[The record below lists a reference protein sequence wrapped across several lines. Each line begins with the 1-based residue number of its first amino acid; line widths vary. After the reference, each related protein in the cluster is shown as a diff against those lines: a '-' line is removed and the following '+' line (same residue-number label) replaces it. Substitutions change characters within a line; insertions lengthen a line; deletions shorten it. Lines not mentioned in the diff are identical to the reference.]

1 MLYRVRGTARHP
13 LPLEFEPRAL
23 HISSRDVRTPGC
35 PDFRTPEPGA
45 NFSSHHT
52 EILTRMPEFD
62 RRTLGSISD
71 EELLALELDEDLPID
86 DWMAVE
92 KERSRREER
101 RRRSAARGNATPVD
115 NPAVSRP
122 RGEVHE
128 DDRIREALNQ
138 LRALLVPGE
147 MIDAYAVQRRL
158 FALTHRRVVVCATSG
173 RFISL
178 SRGVFGGYVPY
189 DIRWQD
195 LDDASISAGIFGASL
210 TLTSLASDDLASS
223 GNAGRTVRI
232 EGLRKE
238 QAQQVY
244 TLCQAQE
251 QAWREKRRVRDLD
264 ELRAQSGGVNLSGAL
279 SGAAANLVAA
289 GGDPTERLRQAK
301 QMLDDGLITDAE
313 YETIKA
319 RVVDGL

>member
-1 MLYRVRGTARHP
+1 
-13 LPLEFEPRAL
+13 
-23 HISSRDVRTPGC
+23 
-35 PDFRTPEPGA
+35 
-45 NFSSHHT
+45 
-52 EILTRMPEFD
+52 MPEFD

-92 KERSRREER
+92 KERGRREER
-101 RRRSAARGNATPVD
+101 RRRESARASTPTATP
-115 NPAVSRP
+115 AVTRP
-122 RGEVHE
+122 RGEVLE
-128 DDRIREALNQ
+128 DPRIKEALAQ

-147 MIDAYAVQRRL
+147 TIGAYAVQRRQ

-178 SRGVFGGYVPY
+178 SRGVFGGFVPY
-189 DIRWQD
+189 DVRWQD
-195 LDDASISAGIFGASL
+195 LDDASISAGVFGASL
-210 TLTSLASDDLASS
+210 TIKSLASDDLPTHAT
-223 GNAGRTVRI
+223 GGRTVRI
-232 EGLRKE
+232 DGLRKE

-264 ELRAQSGGVNLSGAL
+264 ELRAQSGGVNIGGGAL
-279 SGAAANLVAA
+279 TGAAASLVNA
-289 GGDPTERLRQAK
+289 GGDPTERLRKAK

-313 YETIKA
+313 YESIKA

>member
-1 MLYRVRGTARHP
+1 
-13 LPLEFEPRAL
+13 
-23 HISSRDVRTPGC
+23 
-35 PDFRTPEPGA
+35 
-45 NFSSHHT
+45 
-52 EILTRMPEFD
+52 MPEFD

-92 KERSRREER
+92 KERGRREER
-101 RRRSAARGNATPVD
+101 RRRESARASVTPTATP
-115 NPAVSRP
+115 AVPRP
-122 RGEVHE
+122 RGEVLE
-128 DDRIREALNQ
+128 DPRIKDALAQ

-147 MIDAYAVQRRL
+147 TIGAYAVQRRL

-178 SRGVFGGYVPY
+178 SRGVFGGFVPY
-189 DIRWQD
+189 DVRWQD

-210 TLTSLASDDLASS
+210 TIKSLASDDLPTH
-223 GNAGRTVRI
+223 GTAGRTVRI
-232 EGLRKE
+232 DGLRKE

-264 ELRAQSGGVNLSGAL
+264 ELRAQSGGVNIGGGAL
-279 SGAAANLVAA
+279 TGAAASLVNA
-289 GGDPTERLRQAK
+289 GGDPTERLRKAK

-313 YETIKA
+313 YESIKA

>member
-1 MLYRVRGTARHP
+1 
-13 LPLEFEPRAL
+13 
-23 HISSRDVRTPGC
+23 
-35 PDFRTPEPGA
+35 
-45 NFSSHHT
+45 
-52 EILTRMPEFD
+52 MPEFD
-62 RRTLGSISD
+62 RKTLGSISD

-101 RRRSAARGNATPVD
+101 RRREVARANTPIST
-115 NPAVSRP
+115 PAVSRP
-122 RGEVHE
+122 RGEVLE
-128 DDRIREALNQ
+128 DSRIKEALAQ

-147 MIDAYAVQRRL
+147 TIGAYAVQRRL

-189 DIRWQD
+189 DVRWQD

-210 TLTSLASDDLASS
+210 TITSLASEDLATSDH
-223 GNAGRTVRI
+223 ARRTVRI

-264 ELRAQSGGVNLSGAL
+264 ELRAQSGGVNLGGAL

-289 GGDPTERLRQAK
+289 GGDPTERLRKAK
-301 QMLDDGLITDAE
+301 EMLDDGLITDAE

>member
-1 MLYRVRGTARHP
+1 
-13 LPLEFEPRAL
+13 
-23 HISSRDVRTPGC
+23 
-35 PDFRTPEPGA
+35 
-45 NFSSHHT
+45 
-52 EILTRMPEFD
+52 MPEFD
-62 RRTLGSISD
+62 RKTLGSISD
-71 EELLALELDEDLPID
+71 EDLLALELDEALPID

-92 KERSRREER
+92 KERGRREER
-101 RRRSAARGNATPVD
+101 RRREAARANSTPAAASPV
-115 NPAVSRP
+115 VTRL
-122 RGEVHE
+122 RGEVME
-128 DDRIREALNQ
+128 DFHVKDALDQ

-147 MIDAYAVQRRL
+147 TIGAYAVQRRI
-158 FALTHRRVVVCATSG
+158 FALTHRRIIVCATSG

-178 SRGVFGGYVPY
+178 SRGIFGGYVPY
-189 DIRWQD
+189 DVRWQD
-195 LDDASISAGIFGASL
+195 LDDASISAGVFGASL
-210 TLTSLASDDLASS
+210 TITSLASDDLATS
-223 GNAGRTVRI
+223 GNAGRTVRV

-264 ELRAQSGGVNLSGAL
+264 ELRAQSGGVNIGGAL
-279 SGAAANLVAA
+279 TGAAANLVAA
-289 GGDPTERLRQAK
+289 GGDPTERLRTAK

>member
-1 MLYRVRGTARHP
+1 
-13 LPLEFEPRAL
+13 
-23 HISSRDVRTPGC
+23 
-35 PDFRTPEPGA
+35 
-45 NFSSHHT
+45 
-52 EILTRMPEFD
+52 MPAFD
-62 RRTLGSISD
+62 RKTLGSISD

-101 RRRSAARGNATPVD
+101 RRREAARATVTPID
-115 NPAVSRP
+115 NPIVPRP
-122 RGEVHE
+122 RGLALE
-128 DDRIREALNQ
+128 DDRIKDALDQ

-147 MIDAYAVQRRL
+147 TIGAYAVQRRL
-158 FALTHRRVVVCATSG
+158 FALTHRRIVVCATSG

-189 DIRWQD
+189 DVRWQD
-195 LDDASISAGIFGASL
+195 LNDASISAGIFGASL
-210 TLTSLASDDLASS
+210 TITSLASDDLATSD
-223 GNAGRTVRI
+223 NAGRTVRI

-251 QAWREKRRVRDLD
+251 QQWREKRRVRDLD
-264 ELRAQSGGVNLSGAL
+264 ELRAQSGGVSLGGAL

-289 GGDPTERLRQAK
+289 GGDPTERLRKAK

>member
-1 MLYRVRGTARHP
+1 
-13 LPLEFEPRAL
+13 
-23 HISSRDVRTPGC
+23 
-35 PDFRTPEPGA
+35 
-45 NFSSHHT
+45 
-52 EILTRMPEFD
+52 MPAFD
-62 RRTLGSISD
+62 RKTLGSISD

-101 RRRSAARGNATPVD
+101 RRRDASRANATPSTTRSSRV
-115 NPAVSRP
+115 PAARCSKIPDQGRAQAASRAA
-122 RGEVHE
+122 RARR
-128 DDRIREALNQ
+128 DDRRVC
-138 LRALLVPGE
+138 R
-147 MIDAYAVQRRL
+147 QRRL
-158 FALTHRRVVVCATSG
+158 FALAHRRIVVCATSG

-178 SRGVFGGYVPY
+178 SRGIFGGYVPY
-189 DIRWQD
+189 DVRWQD
-195 LDDASISAGIFGASL
+195 LEDASISAGIFGASL
-210 TLTSLASDDLASS
+210 TITSHASHDLATR
-223 GNAGRTVRI
+223 GTAGRTVRI

-264 ELRAQSGGVNLSGAL
+264 ELRAQSGGVNIGGAL
-279 SGAAANLVAA
+279 SGAAASLVAG
-289 GGDPTERLRQAK
+289 GGDPTERLRKAK